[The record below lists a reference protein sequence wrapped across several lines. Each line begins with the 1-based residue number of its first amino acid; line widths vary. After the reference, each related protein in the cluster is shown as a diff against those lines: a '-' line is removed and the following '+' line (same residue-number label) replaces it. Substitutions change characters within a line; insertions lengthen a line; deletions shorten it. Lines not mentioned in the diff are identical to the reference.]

1 MKYKIMA
8 HDIRLLSTSVVL
20 SCTVMV
26 GPVMA
31 LDAVSVD
38 LEHSVESGG
47 FVGLGVGYVPDYE
60 GPDDYEAVPA
70 PFGQYRWASGRYVDL
85 GDASGVEHVGRLSA
99 NVVSTNWSSTWEFGP
114 LVQYRLERDDVD
126 DRQVDNMKK
135 VDAATELGA
144 FMGFKTGRWAG
155 ELSFAGDVSDEHDG
169 YLVYL
174 KGGYGIPVNDQFS
187 LDITAHVT
195 YADSNYMETY
205 FDVSNKNRGTS
216 TLPNYSASDGIKD
229 AGLNLTGFYQFND
242 TWGLVGSAGLD
253 THAQRCGRQPTC

>member
-1 MKYKIMA
+1 
-8 HDIRLLSTSVVL
+8 
-20 SCTVMV
+20 
-26 GPVMA
+26 
-31 LDAVSVD
+31 
-38 LEHSVESGG
+38 
-47 FVGLGVGYVPDYE
+47 
-60 GPDDYEAVPA
+60 
-70 PFGQYRWASGRYVDL
+70 
-85 GDASGVEHVGRLSA
+85 
-99 NVVSTNWSSTWEFGP
+99 

-144 FMGFKTGRWAG
+144 FMGFKTGRWSG

-205 FDVSNKNRGTS
+205 FDVGNKNRGTS
-216 TLPNYSASDGIKD
+216 TLPNYSTSDGIKD
-229 AGLNLTGFYQFND
+229 AGLNLTGFYQFNE
-242 TWGLVGSAGLD
+242 TWDMVGSAGWTRMLND
-253 THAQRCGRQPTC
+253 AEDSPLVDGNGGVGDENQFSGALAVTYAF